1 MFCCQHCLQ
10 LLIILFRIVAPTS
23 GWKILLTTVNN
34 MSSITLLNPE
44 LNLLWKEIFFGQM
57 FFLQFD
63 TYNVQN
69 LSAIIFSQIKQ
80 CKKITFETC
89 NFELT
94 TIQISTIVI
103 GSSLND
109 NVEGN
114 GTQNGG

>member
-1 MFCCQHCLQ
+1 
-10 LLIILFRIVAPTS
+10 
-23 GWKILLTTVNN
+23 

-44 LNLLWKEIFFGQM
+44 LNLLWKEIFFGRM
-57 FFLQFD
+57 LIFFLQFD
-63 TYNVQN
+63 AYNVQN
-69 LSAIIFSQIKQ
+69 LSAIIFSQLKQ
-80 CKKITFETC
+80 CKKNPFETC